1 MIAELLQTSTLVHVL
16 VQYLGG
22 ARSTS
27 ELEEWLVGNLQG
39 FLDSGDNGA
48 IEIANQVDALL
59 VEMNEELIS
68 EGQLRDSISM
78 ILAQR
83 GTPLVR
89 DSSASTNAVIFSDPI
104 FLAPSILIQVKHS
117 FAPAEASRQS

>member
-1 MIAELLQTSTLVHVL
+1 MIAELLQTSTLINAL

-27 ELEEWLVGNLQG
+27 ELEEWLVCNLQG
-39 FLDSGDNGA
+39 FLDSGDSGA
-48 IEIANQVDALL
+48 IEMANEVDALL
-59 VEMNEELIS
+59 VETSEGLIS
-68 EGQLRDSISM
+68 EDQLRHSIST
-78 ILAQR
+78 ILAQK

-104 FLAPSILIQVKHS
+104 SLAPSMLIQVKHS
-117 FAPAEASRQS
+117 FAPLAASR